1 MVIEA
6 DKTLF
11 YLPYMLTCFILREVH
26 QIATPMKNNQDLN
39 TSNIA
44 IAFLT
49 MGVIAVSA
57 LAFRPQGS
65 INIDFGK
72 NPSLTIGENPKAI
85 QR

>member
-1 MVIEA
+1 
-6 DKTLF
+6 
-11 YLPYMLTCFILREVH
+11 
-26 QIATPMKNNQDLN
+26 MKNNQDLN